1 MAMQNTYVVYTN
13 LCTIFRESGDIN
25 DIDCMLTK
33 WQMLPRNP
41 VEDVC
46 VLTGFPSK
54 ENQKL

>member
-1 MAMQNTYVVYTN
+1 MQNTYVVYTN